1 MKRISLLIH
10 IIAVCVL
17 AGILH
22 FGQIHQARMDNAVS
36 IQGAVSGYAEQT
48 PWVVMDPVAGV
59 LR

>member
-1 MKRISLLIH
+1 MKRISLVIH
-10 IIAVCVL
+10 IIVVCVL

-22 FGQIHQARMDNAVS
+22 FGQMHQARMENALSV
-36 IQGAVSGYAEQT
+36 QGSMSGYSEQI

>member
-1 MKRISLLIH
+1 MKRISLTIH

-22 FGQIHQARMDNAVS
+22 VSQMHQARMENVLS
-36 IQGAVSGYAEQT
+36 IQGSMSGYSEQI
-48 PWVVMDPVAGV
+48 PWVVMDPVAGA

>member
-1 MKRISLLIH
+1 MIH
-10 IIAVCVL
+10 IFFVCVL

-22 FGQIHQARMDNAVS
+22 FGQIHQARMENVLS
-36 IQGAVSGYAEQT
+36 VQGTMSGYSEQI